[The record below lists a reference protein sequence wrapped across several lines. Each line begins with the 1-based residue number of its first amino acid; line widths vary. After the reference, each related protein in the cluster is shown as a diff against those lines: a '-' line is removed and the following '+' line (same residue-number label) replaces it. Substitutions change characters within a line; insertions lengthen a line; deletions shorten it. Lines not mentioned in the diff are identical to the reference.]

1 VILGTT
7 AYRVGC
13 SAVNRSAA
21 ETLAEEWRRSD
32 PGDPD
37 GEAAARER
45 RATAIRLFLEET
57 VPEVDPDGDR
67 WAVLG
72 TEAFPLLLVLSERG
86 MHVIESSQ
94 DDEVGFM
101 LGSGFV
107 PYEGIR
113 LVLAERVVEQ
123 NGAMT
128 RIRGWELHLPARGEP
143 ISYRTEEL
151 LDAPR
156 EPSKGE
162 RFARAL
168 AREIGWAI
176 PESPAR

>member
-1 VILGTT
+1 
-7 AYRVGC
+7 
-13 SAVNRSAA
+13 VNRSAA
-21 ETLAEEWRRSD
+21 ETLAAEWSRSD

-37 GEAAARER
+37 REAAARER
-45 RATAIRLFLEET
+45 RATAVRLFLEET

-72 TEAFPLLLVLSERG
+72 TEAFPMLLVLSERG
-86 MHVIESSQ
+86 LHVMETSQ
-94 DDEVGFM
+94 DEEAGFI
-101 LGSGFV
+101 LGSTYV
-107 PYEGIR
+107 PYESVR

-128 RIRGWELHLPARGEP
+128 RIRGWEIYLPTHQEEP
-143 ISYRTEEL
+143 ISYRTEEP
-151 LDAPR
+151 LDTPR

-168 AREIGWAI
+168 ARQIGWEI
-176 PESPAR
+176 PDSPGN